1 MKIAMMALAGVLLA
15 GAPAFADEPMHA
27 ACPAFDPATYSLKV
41 LRNYRVYTDPA
52 TGDSKVEQVPIP
64 IQETPLLKTG
74 KILKLFDFGPA
85 KRVEIV
91 IAPADLDLPLH
102 PAPYK
107 ERFLTLAGSTDM
119 VVADGTKI
127 HLGPGDMVT
136 MDDMTSKSGHGGR
149 IGPCGY
155 IDLDMRP
162 AD

>member
-1 MKIAMMALAGVLLA
+1 MKIATMALVAVLLA
-15 GAPAFADEPMHA
+15 NAPAFAEPNA

-41 LRNYRVYTDPA
+41 LRNYRVYTDTT

-64 IQETPLLKTG
+64 IKETPLLKTG

-102 PAPYK
+102 PAPYR
-107 ERFLTLAGSTDM
+107 ERFLMLAGSTDM

-136 MDDMTSKSGHGGR
+136 MDDVASKTGHGGR

-155 IDLDMRP
+155 IDLDMTP

>member
-1 MKIAMMALAGVLLA
+1 MKIATMAFAGFLLASAPALAGEPTHA
-15 GAPAFADEPMHA
+15 G
-27 ACPAFDPATYSLKV
+27 CPAFDPATYSLKV

-64 IQETPLLKTG
+64 IKETPLLKTG

-91 IAPADLDLPLH
+91 IAPADLDLPMH
-102 PAPYK
+102 PAPYR
-107 ERFLTLAGSTDM
+107 ERFLMLAGSVEMD
-119 VVADGTKI
+119 VADGTKI
-127 HLGPGDMVT
+127 AMVPGDMVT
-136 MDDMTSKSGHGGR
+136 MDDVASKTGHGGR

-155 IDLDMRP
+155 IDLDMTP

>member
-1 MKIAMMALAGVLLA
+1 MKIAMMAFAGFLLA
-15 GAPAFADEPMHA
+15 NAPAFAGEPMHA

-64 IQETPLLKTG
+64 IKETPLLKTG

-91 IAPADLDLPLH
+91 IAPADLLLPMH
-102 PAPYK
+102 PAPYR
-107 ERFLTLAGSTDM
+107 ERFLVLAGSVEMD
-119 VVADGTKI
+119 VADGTKI
-127 HLGPGDMVT
+127 AMVPGDMVS
-136 MDDMTSKSGHGGR
+136 MDDVASKSGHGGR

-155 IDLDMRP
+155 IDLDMVP
-162 AD
+162 VD